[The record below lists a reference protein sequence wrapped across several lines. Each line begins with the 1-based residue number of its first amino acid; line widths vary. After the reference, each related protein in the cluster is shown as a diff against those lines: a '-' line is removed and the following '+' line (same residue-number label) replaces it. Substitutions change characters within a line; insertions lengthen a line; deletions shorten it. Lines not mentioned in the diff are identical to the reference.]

1 MENAQ
6 PVKQTKICKY
16 CKSEIPKDAKICPH
30 CRKRVALGMGGKIVA
45 GFFGFIV
52 LMIVISSISGG
63 GSSSTS
69 STSGT
74 SASATVNQGQN
85 GYLHISDGQAISVM
99 RTKQGLDD
107 YTKAAVNKDTMGMAQ
122 MIYDGEGFLAPDG
135 TKVLVIDSGLGTRQV
150 RILDG
155 KFVGQ
160 SGWVP
165 MEFVHPATTTSQ

>member
-1 MENAQ
+1 MENTQ

-30 CRKRVALGMGGKIVA
+30 CRKRVALGMGGKIIA

-52 LMIVISSISGG
+52 LVLVISSVSGG
-63 GSSSTS
+63 GSNSSTPSAVS
-69 STSGT
+69 SS
-74 SASATVNQGQN
+74 VNQGQN
-85 GYLHISDGQAISVM
+85 GYLHISDGQSISVV

-107 YTKAAVNKDTMGMAQ
+107 YTKAAVNNDTLGMAQ
-122 MIYDGEGFLAPDG
+122 MIYDGEGFLAPDD
-135 TKVLVIDSGLGTRQV
+135 TKVLVIDSGLGTREV

-155 KFVGQ
+155 KFIGQ

-165 MEFVHPATTTSQ
+165 MEFVHPATTTQ